1 MNKIEI
7 DTLLEFLKIKSVS
20 AQKEFTSDMQ
30 KARKFLIEIFEKY
43 GFKTKILKGSVHDL
57 VFAELI
63 TDPSKPTVLIY
74 GHYDVQ
80 PADPV
85 NEWNSPAFEPTIKK
99 GNLYGRGASDDKGQ
113 IMANIMA
120 GIRIIEK
127 YKGNPPVNL
136 KYIIEGE
143 EEVGSISIADI
154 AKKYAGNLLKCN
166 YLIVSDSEMLA
177 SDKPTIDITL
187 RGITYME
194 IVLESAKHDLHSG
207 AYGGV
212 AENPAILMS
221 QIISKLKNKNGKVL
235 IPGFYDDVV
244 KPTLSEARDFARIK
258 VSAKSLKSEGE
269 FYKIG
274 GGEKGFS
281 LNERRWTRPTLDVN
295 GMGSGYQ
302 EAGSKTIIPSK
313 AFAKIS
319 MRLVPKQ
326 DPDKIEALFKKYVTS
341 LVPSE
346 ISLKFIKHSGAYP
359 YKAPTGDP
367 VFDLAKKCLFDT
379 YGNKAVFN
387 GVGGSIGFVPIVA
400 KALNVPCIMIGFG
413 LPTDNIHAPN
423 EHILVKG
430 YTNGIK
436 AVTKLLENIQTV
448 YAK

>member
-221 QIISKLKNKNGKVL
+221 QIISKLV
-235 IPGFYDDVV
+235 
-244 KPTLSEARDFARIK
+244 
-258 VSAKSLKSEGE
+258 
-269 FYKIG
+269 
-274 GGEKGFS
+274 
-281 LNERRWTRPTLDVN
+281 
-295 GMGSGYQ
+295 
-302 EAGSKTIIPSK
+302 
-313 AFAKIS
+313 
-319 MRLVPKQ
+319 
-326 DPDKIEALFKKYVTS
+326 
-341 LVPSE
+341 
-346 ISLKFIKHSGAYP
+346 
-359 YKAPTGDP
+359 
-367 VFDLAKKCLFDT
+367 
-379 YGNKAVFN
+379 
-387 GVGGSIGFVPIVA
+387 
-400 KALNVPCIMIGFG
+400 
-413 LPTDNIHAPN
+413 
-423 EHILVKG
+423 
-430 YTNGIK
+430 
-436 AVTKLLENIQTV
+436 
-448 YAK
+448 